1 MEKPVVQIQSPNQNQ
16 VQIRKNHNRQLIFYH
31 ANPKGTGAA
40 VQFELRLNREGEDR
54 YDCFFLEM
62 AHQKTIATPG
72 DRQKGPATFDSDGK
86 VIVKLD
92 FMDIC
97 ELIAVLEGRRPQAGN
112 GQNGI
117 YHGSMGSS
125 TLISFKKN
133 MEGEGFY
140 LGVSKKSK
148 DGTQLF
154 KGHILLSDIEAIG
167 LDCVFR
173 TALFLMA
180 FGTATALAGGQSACA
195 GG

>member
-1 MEKPVVQIQSPNQNQ
+1 MEKPVAQSQ
-16 VQIRKNHNRQLIFYH
+16 VQIRKNYHRQLIFYH
-31 ANPKGTGAA
+31 ANSKGTGAA

-62 AHQKTIATPG
+62 AHQKTTADDPQ
-72 DRQKGPATFDSDGK
+72 RGPATFDWDGK

-97 ELIAVLEGRRPQAGN
+97 ELIAVLEGRRPQAGH

-125 TLISFKKN
+125 TLIFFKKN
-133 MEGEGFY
+133 LEGEGFY
-140 LGVSKKSK
+140 LGISKRSK
-148 DGTQLF
+148 ENTQLF
-154 KGHILLSDIEAIG
+154 RGHVVLNEIEAIG

-180 FGTATALAGGQSACA
+180 FGTETDLAGGRSACA